1 MASMKLNTDNV
12 RIIMQN
18 LLDDL
23 ELWEIEGKEAE
34 KQLAYIAGIRA
45 MANATIEAIKELGG
59 K

>member
-1 MASMKLNTDNV
+1 MAGTKLNTDNV

-18 LLDDL
+18 ILDDL
-23 ELWEIEGKEAE
+23 ELWELEGKDAE
-34 KQLAYIAGIRA
+34 KQLAYIAGIRL

>member
-18 LLDDL
+18 LLDGL
-23 ELWEIEGKEAE
+23 ELWEFEGKEAE
-34 KQLAYIAGIRA
+34 KQLAYINGIRD
-45 MANATIEAIKELGG
+45 MANATIDAIKELGG

>member
-23 ELWEIEGKEAE
+23 ELWELEGKEAE

-45 MANATIEAIKELGG
+45 MASATIEALWVIK
-59 K
+59 